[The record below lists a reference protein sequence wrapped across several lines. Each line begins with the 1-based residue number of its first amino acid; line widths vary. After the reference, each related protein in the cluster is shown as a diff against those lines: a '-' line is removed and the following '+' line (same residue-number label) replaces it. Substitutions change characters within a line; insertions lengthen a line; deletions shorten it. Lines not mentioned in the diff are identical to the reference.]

1 MFRVPFGKGFL
12 EFELPPGFEGHLVE
26 SKEAEPVPDLNWA
39 TRVALAEPE
48 NSPPLREMARPGD
61 KVCIVFTDATRASPD
76 HVLVPAILRELK
88 EAGVRTED
96 ITLLCGIGMHR
107 PSTYEEKVEKLTAE
121 VVKRYR
127 VLDHEPQNPEMLMDL
142 GETETGIPLSVN
154 RIACEADIL
163 IATGVVEPH
172 QYAGYSGGRKT
183 VAIGAGGEK
192 TIQATHSPRILEHPG
207 TRLGRIDG
215 NPFHEAITEAARRAG
230 LRFILNVVNND
241 KGEVV
246 AVKAGEPEA
255 AFQEL
260 VTIARA
266 IYEVP
271 VPKQYDVVVA
281 GVGYPKDVNLY
292 QATRAASYIYFAPIP
307 VVKPG
312 GFIIVPAPC
321 EEGPG
326 QGVGEQRFFEMLK
339 NAPDV
344 RSILEDV
351 RQHGLKSG
359 EQRAFIMAKVLEGCR
374 VIIAGAKDPE
384 MVRLAKMIPAADLEE
399 AFRIVSAELG
409 GRAEVLVVPHAL
421 LTLPIV
427 QESGQ

>member
-1 MFRVPFGKGFL
+1 MFKVPFGKGFL
-12 EFELPPGFEGHLVE
+12 EFELPPGFEGYVVE
-26 SKEAEPVPDLNWA
+26 PREAEPVLDLNWA
-39 TRVALAEPE
+39 VRTALAEPE
-48 NSPPLREMARPGD
+48 DSPPLKEMARPGD
-61 KVCIVFTDATRASPD
+61 KVCIVFTDSTRASPD
-76 HVLVPAILRELK
+76 HVLVPALLRELK
-88 EAGVRTED
+88 EAGVRDSD
-96 ITLLCGIGMHR
+96 ITLLCGVGMHR
-107 PSTYEEKVEKLTAE
+107 PSTYEEKVEKLTAD
-121 VVKRYR
+121 VVRRYR
-127 VLDHEPQNPEMLMDL
+127 VIDHEAQNLEMLVDL
-142 GETETGIPLSVN
+142 GETEMGIPLWVN
-154 RIACEADIL
+154 RIAYEADIL

-192 TIQATHSPRILEHPG
+192 TIQATHSPWILEHPG
-207 TRLGRIDG
+207 TRLGRIEG

-230 LRFILNVVNND
+230 LRFILNVINND
-241 KGEVV
+241 KGGVV

-260 VTIARA
+260 VTLARA

-271 VPKQYDVVVA
+271 VPRQYDVVVA

-292 QATRAASYIYFAPIP
+292 QATRAASYIYFAPSP

-321 EEGPG
+321 DEGPG
-326 QGVGEQRFFEMLK
+326 QGVGEQRFFEVLK

-344 RSILEDV
+344 QSILEEA
-351 RQHGLKSG
+351 RKHGLKAG

-374 VIIAGAKDPE
+374 VIIAGAKDQE
-384 MVRLAKMIPAADLEE
+384 MVRQAKMIPASDLKE
-399 AFRIVSAELG
+399 ALSIASSELG
-409 GRAEVLVVPHAL
+409 GRGEVLIVPHAL

-427 QESGQ
+427 QEKSL

>member
-1 MFRVPFGKGFL
+1 MFKVPFGKGFL
-12 EFELPPGFEGHLVE
+12 EFELPPGFEGYVVE
-26 SKEAEPVPDLNWA
+26 PREAEPVPDLNWA
-39 TRVALAEPE
+39 VRTALAEPE
-48 NSPPLREMARPGD
+48 DSPPLKEMARPGD

-76 HVLVPAILRELK
+76 HVLVPALLRELK
-88 EAGVRTED
+88 EAGVRDSD
-96 ITLLCGIGMHR
+96 ITLLCGVGMHR

-121 VVKRYR
+121 VVRRYR
-127 VLDHEPQNPEMLMDL
+127 VIDHEAQNPKMLVDL
-142 GETETGIPLSVN
+142 GETETGIPLLVN

-192 TIQATHSPRILEHPG
+192 TIQATHSPWILEHPG
-207 TRLGRIDG
+207 TRLGRIEG

-230 LRFILNVVNND
+230 LRFILNVINND

-260 VTIARA
+260 VTLARA

-271 VPKQYDVVVA
+271 VPRQYDVVVA

-292 QATRAASYIYFAPIP
+292 QATRAASYIYFAPSP

-321 EEGPG
+321 DEGPG
-326 QGVGEQRFFEMLK
+326 QGVGEQRFFEVLK

-344 RSILEDV
+344 QSILEEA
-351 RQHGLKSG
+351 RKHGLKAG

-374 VIIAGAKDPE
+374 VIIAGAKDQE
-384 MVRLAKMIPAADLEE
+384 MVRQAKMIPASDLKE
-399 AFRIVSAELG
+399 AFSIASSELG
-409 GRAEVLVVPHAL
+409 GRGEVLIVPHAL

-427 QESGQ
+427 QEKSL